1 MGTGGLDADVAD
13 VQAGD
18 FRDAKPAAAREA
30 DQGQIEPGVGGSRG
44 LALEVAKTAASS
56 RRDRIFVASTRIA
69 LPVYMRCLSRI
80 EGLLVVGWRCA
91 VSYLVG
97 GMNAT
102 RRARTDPVRASWVS
116 VRRDVSPR
124 RDLSDG

>member
-1 MGTGGLDADVAD
+1 
-13 VQAGD
+13 
-18 FRDAKPAAAREA
+18 
-30 DQGQIEPGVGGSRG
+30 QIEPGVGGSRG

-116 VRRDVSPR
+116 VWAIAVSLRRSAKTADRLR
-124 RDLSDG
+124 R